1 MAQNKSTR
9 LADIYKAEKS
19 QGGGVASTFGKAA
32 LEKIDP
38 RNVFNQQGFLAAALP
53 ALFKAYR
60 APTNVKNSKISDS
73 PSQID
78 SAMFDEMFVNM
89 RIVAKESLNL
99 SRIAFDINIM
109 KQNTAILVKSVKESP
124 ATSGDKFFKK
134 ESARDKEY
142 KSKFKKQN
150 TTPSTKPTAAGKGGA
165 ASLKDIGLGALDK
178 AMSGLG
184 KGVGL
189 AAIGLGIGGFITGL
203 ALGGAAVNALGGAS
217 GIKDLLV
224 NLAEGLNAFDV
235 SSLVFLG
242 TLLGAGALFGVGLN
256 GAIGMGAV
264 GLGFG
269 GFIAGLALGGAGVQL
284 FGGAAGVKDLL
295 VNLAEGLN
303 ALEPNSLIAL
313 GSLLGAG
320 ALFGATGLA
329 GSAALGIGAVGVGLG
344 AFLAALALSGTAVQL
359 LGGSDGIKELLI
371 NLAGG
376 LNPLSEL
383 NGTNLLKVGGALV
396 ALTAGLAALFGIKVI
411 TGIKEFFFGED
422 DPEKGPLAK
431 LAKQLKLFK
440 DIDGENLSKLGQG
453 FKDLTSGLLGLA
465 AMSDKDLAQAQKAS
479 GVAKTA
485 ASGAPAAGGGA
496 PAAGG
501 GAPAAGGGAP
511 AAGGGAPAT
520 NKPTPYTGGSGSTAG
535 GTSPSMSPT
544 KDSQSGDEPSEEL
557 ISNIKKLEGFSAKA
571 FWDHKQY
578 SIGYGTKANG
588 KDEVIDEQ
596 EADRRLRATVKETR
610 DKVVAYGKKHNY
622 GFNSS
627 QIDSLTSFAYNLGP
641 GILDK
646 VTDGGKRTI
655 SEIAEAIPK
664 YNKASGEVNKGLE
677 KRRNIEL
684 AMFNSNPSSGAT
696 TTLTSASPPSSGKA
710 LASASTSMSDQRMA
724 AMKPGG
730 GNTTINAP
738 TTNVAQNGGGGGN
751 NVSPPNVYDN
761 DLVKTMF
768 ENYAIV

>member
-53 ALFKAYR
+53 SLFKAYR

-269 GFIAGLALGGAGVQL
+269 GFIAGLALGGAGVQM

-303 ALEPNSLIAL
+303 AFEPNSLIAL

-329 GSAALGIGAVGVGLG
+329 GGAALGIGAVGVGLG
-344 AFLAALALSGTAVQL
+344 AFLAALALSGTAVKL

-431 LAKQLKLFK
+431 LAKQLQLFK

-453 FKDLTSGLLGLA
+453 FKDLTSGMLALA

-485 ASGAPAAGGGA
+485 ASGASAAGGGI
-496 PAAGG
+496 PAAS
-501 GAPAAGGGAP
+501 
-511 AAGGGAPAT
+511 GGGAPAT
-520 NKPTPYTGGSGSTAG
+520 SKPTPSTGGSGSTAG
-535 GTSPSMSPT
+535 GTSPSKATSGQVASDSGIPIDFKAYADKIGMKESGGDYGVVNQLGYVGKYQFGAMALEDTGLVKKGVGRMGQRALDDPNNWNIEGGKQAFLSNGQLQEDTFSKYT
-544 KDSQSGDEPSEEL
+544 KQNYNTLSR
-557 ISNIKKLEGFSAKA
+557 
-571 FWDHKQY
+571 
-578 SIGYGTKANG
+578 IG
-588 KDEVIDEQ
+588 
-596 EADRRLRATVKETR
+596 
-610 DKVVAYGKKHNY
+610 VVNN
-622 GFNSS
+622 NSS
-627 QIDSLTSFAYNLGP
+627 PQDVAGYLAAAHLLGP
-641 GILDK
+641 GGAKALSQGQSG
-646 VTDGGKRTI
+646 TDANGTSAATYFSAGSSTQ
-655 SEIAEAIPK
+655 
-664 YNKASGEVNKGLE
+664 KG
-677 KRRNIEL
+677 
-684 AMFNSNPSSGAT
+684 SSQVAAAAT
-696 TTLTSASPPSSGKA
+696 TPPNSGQKVASSAQA
-710 LASASTSMSDQRMA
+710 NADLNRA
-724 AMKPGG
+724 A
-730 GNTTINAP
+730 A
-738 TTNVAQNGGGGGN
+738 GGGN
-751 NVSPPNVYDN
+751 NTVNQTTNNIAGGQAASQVASAPPNVYDN

-768 ENYAIV
+768 EGYSLT